1 MVTRLNRRSTAILAG
16 VAVSFI
22 VPTTAA
28 IGQDDAQIIVQGP
41 TANVRGERVPYRDL
55 NLATREGEKALIL
68 RVSNAVERVC
78 LGDEGRW
85 YGMTQPDYLSCTE
98 KSWRGARPQV
108 IGAVFRARQLA
119 YRQR

>member
-1 MVTRLNRRSTAILAG
+1 MVTRFNRRTTAVLAG

-22 VPTTAA
+22 VPATAA
-28 IGQDDAQIIVQGP
+28 TAQDNAQIIVQGP
-41 TANVRGERVPYRDL
+41 QGDVRGERVPYNDL
-55 NLATREGEKALIL
+55 NLATRAGEKALIL

-78 LGDEGRW
+78 LQDESRW

-98 KSWRGARPQV
+98 RSWRGARPQV
-108 IGAVFRARQLA
+108 IGAVFRARQFA

>member
-1 MVTRLNRRSTAILAG
+1 MVTRLNRRTTAVLAG
-16 VAVSFI
+16 VAVSFF
-22 VPTTAA
+22 VSATAA
-28 IGQDDAQIIVQGP
+28 IGQDNAQIIVQGP
-41 TANVRGERVPYRDL
+41 QGDVRGERVPYRDL

-98 KSWRGARPQV
+98 RSWRGARPQV